1 VPKSIMHDV
10 PLLRP
15 FLASVNTVK
24 DTTEELHSITIQ
36 YNVSNKVAQ
45 LYTAPS
51 SSREVS
57 PDVVI

>member
-1 VPKSIMHDV
+1 MHDV